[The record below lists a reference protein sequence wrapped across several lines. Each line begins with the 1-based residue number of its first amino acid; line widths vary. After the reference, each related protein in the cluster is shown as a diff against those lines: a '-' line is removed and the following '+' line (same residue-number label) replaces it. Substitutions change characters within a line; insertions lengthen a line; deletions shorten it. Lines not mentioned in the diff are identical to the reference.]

1 MSILFMLSVCAS
13 GRLVGSANVPDY
25 HIAVDQLTVMHSSNA
40 LMMLLLSLWGLRMLL
55 LAAFKF
61 FFDLV
66 KSVEMMPFYDDI
78 NQHPRVCIWIEDQG
92 GSSSILDG
100 NLLGGEILV
109 TFCWHLLMGFV
120 IWTCL
125 TFSCFLIF
133 SCMKQ

>member
-1 MSILFMLSVCAS
+1 
-13 GRLVGSANVPDY
+13 
-25 HIAVDQLTVMHSSNA
+25 
-40 LMMLLLSLWGLRMLL
+40 MLL

-66 KSVEMMPFYDDI
+66 KSVEMVPFYDDI

-109 TFCWHLLMGFV
+109 TFC
-120 IWTCL
+120 
-125 TFSCFLIF
+125 
-133 SCMKQ
+133 